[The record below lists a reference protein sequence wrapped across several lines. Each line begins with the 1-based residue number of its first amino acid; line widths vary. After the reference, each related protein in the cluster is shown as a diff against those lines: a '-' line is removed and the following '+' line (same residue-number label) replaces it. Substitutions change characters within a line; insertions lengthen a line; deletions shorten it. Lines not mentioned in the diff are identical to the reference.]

1 MVNTGITLKSVIS
14 FRVIFLYLL
23 PTRKTHLFP
32 ILYGILSAASW
43 GAADFIGGIATK
55 RTAAYRVLY
64 LAELAS
70 LIPFLALAL
79 ILREPFP
86 PITDLL
92 WGALASLVGLAGLT
106 LLYRALA
113 DGKMS
118 ITAPISALLAAFVPV
133 IFGIFTIGIPSATTL
148 TGFGLAFGAVWL
160 ISQTDALKW
169 RFTFTDLRLPFFSG
183 IFFGFYFILMHNATQ
198 HAFYWPLVSARLA
211 GFVAFGLYA
220 LITRQPA
227 LPPRELWGYSI
238 INGLIDISGNAFFV
252 LSAQAGRMDV
262 AAVLGALY
270 PASTVLLA
278 WIFLKEK
285 ISAIQTLGIA
295 LAFVAIIL
303 FTI

>member
-1 MVNTGITLKSVIS
+1 
-14 FRVIFLYLL
+14 LL
-23 PTRKTHLFP
+23 P

-64 LAELAS
+64 LAEVAS
-70 LIPFLALAL
+70 LVPFLALAI
-79 ILREPFP
+79 ILGEPLP

-118 ITAPISALLAAFVPV
+118 TTAPISALLAALIPA
-133 IFGIFTIGIPSATTL
+133 IFGFLTLGLPPLTTL
-148 TGFGLAFGAVWL
+148 IGFGLAFGAVWL
-160 ISQTDALKW
+160 ISQTDSLKW
-169 RFTFTDLRLPFFSG
+169 RFTFTDLRLPLLSG
-183 IFFGFYFILMHNATQ
+183 IFFGFYFVLLHNATQ
-198 HAFYWPLVSARLA
+198 NAFFWPLVSARLA
-211 GFVAFGLYA
+211 GSIAFGLYA

-238 INGLIDISGNAFFV
+238 VNGIIDISGNAFFV

-262 AAVLGALY
+262 AATLGALY

-285 ISAIQTLGIA
+285 ISTIQALGIL
-295 LAFVAIIL
+295 LAFAAIVL